1 MRGLLL
7 VALSLAGAVAP
18 TRAPAGAVASGHGA
32 GPVTRVAT
40 FNASLNRRTE
50 GALRQE
56 LSTPD
61 SAQPRAVA
69 EIIQRVRPD
78 ILLLQEFD
86 YDAAGEALAAFQA
99 NYLGKSQNGQQPIRF
114 AHSFFAESN
123 TGVPSGFDL
132 DDSGRIEGGEDALG
146 FGEFPGQYAMVLL
159 SRFPIDAK
167 GARTFRKFLWRD
179 MPNAL
184 LPDDASTRQPAD
196 WYTPQE
202 LAVLPL
208 SSKSHWDVP
217 IRIGRTTVHVLAS
230 HPTPPAF
237 DGDEDRNG
245 RRNHDE
251 IRFWTDY
258 LSPRSGTYIRDD
270 RGRRGAFAGGEFL
283 VMGDQNSDPTDGASL
298 SGAIQAL
305 LSHPRVNAAFTP
317 SSAGGAEASIRQG
330 GINTSHRGDPRFD
343 TADFSDR
350 VAGNLRVDYVLP
362 SKGLKVCGGGVF
374 WPASN
379 EANAEL
385 VWGDRPPP
393 SSDHRLVWLDII
405 AGAGQCPPG
414 NDPKASAVAPRHR

>member
-1 MRGLLL
+1 MRGALL
-7 VALSLAGAVAP
+7 ATLSLAGAM
-18 TRAPAGAVASGHGA
+18 APAGAAAPERAAV
-32 GPVTRVAT
+32 PVTRIAT
-40 FNASLNRRTE
+40 YNASLNRRTE
-50 GALRQE
+50 AELRRE
-56 LSTPD
+56 LATPD
-61 SAQPRAVA
+61 SAQPRTVA

-86 YDAAGEALAAFQA
+86 YDAAGTSLAAFRA
-99 NYLGKSQNGQQPIRF
+99 NYLGRSQNGQLPIEF
-114 AHSFFAESN
+114 AHSFIAESN

-132 DDSGRIEGGEDALG
+132 DNNERIEGGEDALG

-159 SRFPIDAK
+159 SQFPIDAK

-179 MPNAL
+179 MPRAL
-184 LPDDASTRQPAD
+184 LPDDPQTRQPAD
-196 WYTPQE
+196 WYTGPE

-208 SSKSHWDVP
+208 SSKNHWDVP
-217 IRIGRTTVHVLAS
+217 IRIGRLTLHVLAS

-251 IRFWTDY
+251 IRFWNDY
-258 LSPRSGTYIRDD
+258 LSAGAGSYIRDD
-270 RGRRGAFAGGEFL
+270 RGRRGGLAGGAF
-283 VMGDQNSDPTDGASL
+283 VIMGDLNSDPVDGASIH
-298 SGAIQAL
+298 GAITAL
-305 LSHPRVNAAFTP
+305 LSHARVNSSFTP
-317 SSAGGAEASIRQG
+317 ASAGAAEAGAKQG
-330 GINTSHRGDPRFD
+330 GINATHRGDPRFD

-374 WPASN
+374 WPESSD
-379 EANAEL
+379 ANAAL
-385 VWGDRPPP
+385 VWGDRPAP

-414 NDPKASAVAPRHR
+414 NDPKASAAAPRHR